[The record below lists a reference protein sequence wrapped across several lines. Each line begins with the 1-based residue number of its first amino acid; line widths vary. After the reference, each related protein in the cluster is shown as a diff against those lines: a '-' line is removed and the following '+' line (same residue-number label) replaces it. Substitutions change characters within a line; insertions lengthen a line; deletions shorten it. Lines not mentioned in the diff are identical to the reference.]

1 MTPAVAASR
10 AEASDVSCFHCGLP
24 VPPGIAFAVEFEGAR
39 RPLCCRGC
47 EAVAQAIIEGGL
59 ADYYRFRTASGP
71 TGREVVPEFLR
82 QAAVYD
88 HPEVQK
94 SFVARAGEDLKEAS
108 LILEGITC
116 AACVWLNERHLA
128 RLPGVRE
135 VAINYATRRARVVW
149 DERQTRLSEIIAAVS
164 RIGYLAHPYDPLRS
178 QQLLER
184 ERKQMLRRLGVAGI
198 LGMQVMT
205 LSVALYVGDWSG
217 VESGLRTFF
226 YWISLALTVPILLY
240 SAQPF
245 FRAAWRDLRLRQPGM
260 DVPVALGMAAAFAGS
275 VWATVT
281 GRGVIYYDAVA
292 MFAFFLLGARYLEL
306 AARSRAS
313 EASESLLHAQPA
325 LATRLT
331 PDGEEQVP
339 AAELCPGDR
348 VRIRPGE
355 SVPADG
361 RVLAGTSSAD
371 ESLLTGESLPVAKR
385 AGDRLIAGSVNVES
399 PLTLVVER
407 AGAETTL
414 SAMLRL
420 LERAAGEKPRLSR
433 LADRVAGWFVA
444 GVLALAG
451 GVALYWWYRDPAHWL
466 PITVAV
472 LVVTCPCALSLATP
486 TAITAAIG
494 RLTRI
499 GLLVTRADALERL
512 ARAGHVIFDK
522 TGTLTAGRLRVVRTE
537 LYGLTGTTE
546 ALAIAAALERHSEHP
561 IARALVEAAE
571 GAPRREAS
579 EVVATPGAGLAG
591 RVGGERYCIGTPAYI
606 ARETALAPDAARL
619 EALAAEGGT
628 VVCLA
633 GTHEIKALFV
643 LADELRP
650 HAAEVVAGLRAR
662 GKEVRLLTGDNG
674 AAARRVAA
682 AVGIDTVAHDLSPA
696 DKLAHVQRLQ
706 REGAIVAM
714 VGDGVNDAPVLA
726 AADVSVAMGGGA
738 QVAAASADTI
748 LMSRRLPHL
757 LEAVDTAGRTLAVIR
772 QNLAWAILYNVL
784 ALPAAAA
791 GFVSPWMAAIG
802 MSASSLLVVANAM
815 RLLTRREGGR
825 SGRRQGARSAL
836 EGA

>member
-1 MTPAVAASR
+1 MKPAVREAP
-10 AEASDVSCFHCGLP
+10 AEAPEPVCFHCGLP
-24 VPPGIAFAVEFEGAR
+24 VPPGAAFAVEFEGVR

-47 EAVAQAIIEGGL
+47 EAVARAIIDGGL
-59 ADYYRFRTASGP
+59 ADYYRFRTAAAP

-149 DERQTRLSEIIAAVS
+149 DERRIRLSEIIEAVS
-164 RIGYLAHPYDPLRS
+164 RIGYLAHPYDPVRS
-178 QQLLER
+178 QRLLER

-217 VESGLRTFF
+217 VEAQLRTFF
-226 YWISLALTVPILLY
+226 HWISLGLTLPVLLY

-245 FRAAWRDLRLRQPGM
+245 FRAAWRDLRMGQPGM
-260 DVPVALGMAAAFAGS
+260 DVPVALGMTAAFAGS
-275 VWATVT
+275 LWATVT
-281 GRGVIYYDAVA
+281 GQGVIYYDAVA

-313 EASESLLHAQPA
+313 EASESLVHAQPA

-331 PDGEEQVP
+331 ADGEEQVP
-339 AAELCPGDR
+339 AAELDPGDR
-348 VRIRPGE
+348 VRVRPGE
-355 SVPADG
+355 SIPADG
-361 RVLAGTSSAD
+361 RVAEGASSAD

-385 AGDRLIAGSVNVES
+385 VGDHLIAGSLNVES
-399 PLTLVVER
+399 PLTLLVER

-433 LADRVAGWFVA
+433 LADRVAGWFVL
-444 GVLALAG
+444 GVLALAAL
-451 GVALYWWYRDPAHWL
+451 VAMLWWHRDPTQWL
-466 PITVAV
+466 PVTIAV

-512 ARAGHVIFDK
+512 ARATHVIFDK
-522 TGTLTAGRLRVVRTE
+522 TGTLTAGRLRLARTE
-537 LYGLTGTTE
+537 LFGLMGTTD
-546 ALAIAAALERHSEHP
+546 ALAIASALERHSEHP
-561 IARALVEAAE
+561 IARALVEAGAD
-571 GAPRREAS
+571 APRREAS
-579 EVVATPGAGLAG
+579 EVTATPGAGLAG
-591 RVGGERYCIGTPAYI
+591 SVDGERYCIGTPAYV
-606 ARETALAPDAARL
+606 ADQTGLVPDAVRL
-619 EALAAEGGT
+619 TALAAEGGT
-628 VVCLA
+628 LVCLA
-633 GTHEIKALFV
+633 GTHEMKAVFV

-650 HAAEVVAGLRAR
+650 DAAAVVAGLRAR
-662 GKEVRLLTGDNG
+662 GKAVHLATGDHG
-674 AAARRVAA
+674 AAARHVAA
-682 AVGIDTVAHDLSPA
+682 AAGIDTVAHDLSPA
-696 DKLAHVQRLQ
+696 DKLAYVQRLQ
-706 REGAIVAM
+706 RDGAIVAM

-738 QVAAASADTI
+738 QVAAASADAI
-748 LMSRRLPHL
+748 LLSRRLEHVL
-757 LEAVDTAGRTLAVIR
+757 DAVDTAGRTLAVIR
-772 QNLAWAILYNVL
+772 QNLAWAILYNVV

-791 GFVSPWMAAIG
+791 GFVSPWLAAIG

-815 RLLTRREGGR
+815 RLLRRRPAAG
-825 SGRRQGARSAL
+825 SARAPVP
-836 EGA
+836 APA